1 MAHNADAKKPS
12 QKKKEVNVCDCGG
25 TLRWV
30 KSGNNNNFY
39 FMCEK
44 CQQMT
49 TRHGKIYIPGKRS

>member
-12 QKKKEVNVCDCGG
+12 QKKQVPECECGG

-30 KSGNNNNFY
+30 KCANNNGFY
-39 FMCEK
+39 FLCEK

-49 TRHGKIYIPGKRS
+49 NKRGKVFIPGKR